1 MDFPSLFVRLR
12 LSTGHFE
19 LYPLCDG
26 IHIHQYYPSSS
37 AEKFKRSRIEF
48 RRLRLLLKPE
58 NHYVK
63 PQRIFAKFLV
73 QKTSQQSTVQ
83 CSPLRFIRRT
93 SQGNDSL
100 PFQIQFVWRWIS
112 APPRPR
118 MAGLTNTITWWWISG
133 TRGMSSSDTKE
144 KLICW
149 LSRSDDYPMMSSI
162 WPTVTVCLLY
172 VFICKIG
179 GPW

>member
-83 CSPLRFIRRT
+83 SIKTHQENISGKWFSSFSDSVRLKMNFSSAEAEDGWIDKYNHLMVDLRDPRYVFLRHEGKVNLLTVKVRWLPDDVVHMADCDRLPPLRFY
-93 SQGNDSL
+93 
-100 PFQIQFVWRWIS
+100 
-112 APPRPR
+112 
-118 MAGLTNTITWWWISG
+118 M
-133 TRGMSSSDTKE
+133 
-144 KLICW
+144 
-149 LSRSDDYPMMSSI
+149 
-162 WPTVTVCLLY
+162 
-172 VFICKIG
+172 
-179 GPW
+179 